1 MKGAEMIGLDT
12 GFFVEFLRANPEA
25 VSVWKALIEGDTE
38 GVVSCLTLFELERLG
53 LKKGIEGAATLLE
66 AIPAVCKVSWLREP
80 ETLSKAAALSHGLGI
95 PAVDSLILAGFLAS
109 ETQTVFTTDRH
120 LEAYKKKGV
129 NIINLRGQR

>member
-1 MKGAEMIGLDT
+1 MGGAEMTGLDT
-12 GFFVEFLRANPEA
+12 GFFVEFLRGNPEA
-25 VSVWKALIEGDTE
+25 VSVWKTLIDGDEE
-38 GVVSCLTLFELERLG
+38 GVVSCLTLFELDRLG
-53 LKKGIEGAATLLE
+53 LQKLIEGAATLLE
-66 AIPAVCKVSWLREP
+66 AIPAVCKVFWIREP